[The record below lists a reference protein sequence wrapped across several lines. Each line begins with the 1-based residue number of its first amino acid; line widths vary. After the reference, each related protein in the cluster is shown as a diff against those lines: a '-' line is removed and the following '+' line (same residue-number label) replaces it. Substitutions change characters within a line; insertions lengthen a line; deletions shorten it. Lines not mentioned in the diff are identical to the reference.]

1 MYVLYAQRTVRE
13 TRRHSIFAFPC
24 HVRSVIWLR
33 SHFFRPHFNDEVESR
48 TDNASHQLRQR
59 LLINMVTM
67 KQDHTAVMHMEIGDE
82 DDETDGIMNTS
93 SATNNRRAASPQP
106 RISRAV
112 AMVVGGFALIAA
124 CLMILRTTTDHSS
137 TSSDGVPSSES
148 SVSEIDTTTS
158 PSAASASGVRAC
170 TLSECF
176 ASNCNHEEAP
186 YTCLFHN
193 GGPHG
198 GCNAIVWTPESC
210 TEQCD
215 LTGCDDMDIPDDT
228 PSCADQICTDQWCQ
242 DATCTAGD
250 APFMCTD
257 GSARYGCSE
266 DKLQWTLRT
275 ADTTCASCC
284 DVSSC

>member
-1 MYVLYAQRTVRE
+1 ME
-13 TRRHSIFAFPC
+13 
-24 HVRSVIWLR
+24 
-33 SHFFRPHFNDEVESR
+33 
-48 TDNASHQLRQR
+48 
-59 LLINMVTM
+59 
-67 KQDHTAVMHMEIGDE
+67 HTAVLQMEIGD
-82 DDETDGIMNTS
+82 DDETDGIMNT
-93 SATNNRRAASPQP
+93 ATTCRADSLLQQT
-106 RISRAV
+106 RISRV
-112 AMVVGGFALIAA
+112 AALVVGCFTVIAV
-124 CLMILRTTTDHSS
+124 CLVILRTPTSDSS
-137 TSSDGVPSSES
+137 TGASDGRPPTES
-148 SVSEIDTTTS
+148 SIAEKTDTT
-158 PSAASASGVRAC
+158 PSTGLVATTPRAC

-176 ASNCNHEEAP
+176 ASNCDHDSAP

-198 GCNAIVWTPESC
+198 GCSSIVWTPESC

-242 DATCTAGD
+242 DASCTTDGD

-275 ADTTCASCC
+275 AGTTCSSCC
-284 DVSSC
+284 DVSLC